1 MQQFVEGVQCRR
13 VVLDRE
19 IDSRTDRVKCKVG
32 EERCNVYRGG
42 PRGVKRSRVSIGHA
56 GRE

>member
-19 IDSRTDRVKCKVG
+19 MDSRIDRVEYKAG

-42 PRGVKRSRVSIGHA
+42 PRGVKRSRVSTGHT